1 MPSPADPPARPAGRP
16 APAAAPES
24 TRTPSTAEPGQPA
37 TSAHPAA
44 STYPDESAPA
54 TSAQRDE
61 LAPSAASAHRTAPET
76 LLRIR
81 GLSVGFGGPPIIEDI
96 DLDVGAGQFV
106 SLIGPSGSGK
116 TSILRV
122 VTAPLEPLQGTVDLG
137 VGLPDVGFLFQD
149 DALLPWRTAR
159 QNVALGLRIRNVPPA
174 DADAWADH
182 WLATLGLAG
191 YGDRFPAQLSGG
203 QRKRV
208 AIAQVLALRPRLL
221 LMDEPFAAL
230 DAIVRTR
237 ITQELLDWVER
248 DRLTVLLVTHDLEEA
263 ICASDAV
270 AVLGHGPRAAMR
282 ARHAVDIPRPR
293 DVLDAKRHPA
303 FGPLL
308 RTLWNDLTAEAPP
321 SPATGGETPGKLS
334 SPAGDPAEGSS
345 SPNAAEEARVGG
357 SLAPGDSMEGSPSS
371 TATDE
376 AGR

>member
-1 MPSPADPPARPAGRP
+1 M
-16 APAAAPES
+16 
-24 TRTPSTAEPGQPA
+24 PSTAE
-37 TSAHPAA
+37 
-44 STYPDESAPA
+44 STP
-54 TSAQRDE
+54 
-61 LAPSAASAHRTAPET
+61 PSASVQPPPPEA

-81 GLSVGFGGPPIIEDI
+81 GLSVGFGGPPVIEGI

-122 VTAPLEPLQGTVDLG
+122 VTGLLEPLQGTVDLR
-137 VGLPDVGFLFQD
+137 VALPDVGFLFQD

-159 QNVALGLRIRNVPPA
+159 QNVALGLRIRDVPPT
-174 DADAWADH
+174 DADARADH

-270 AVLGHGPRAAMR
+270 AVLGHGPRASMR

-308 RTLWNDLTAEAPP
+308 RTLWNDLTAGTPP
-321 SPATGGETPGKLS
+321 SRAADGETPGSTSGLTGDS
-334 SPAGDPAEGSS
+334 VAGSASPAVDRATPGSTSGLAGDSVAGSASPAADGETPSETSGLAGDPAE
-345 SPNAAEEARVGG
+345 SPTTPTAAGEAPVGRSG
-357 SLAPGDSMEGSPSS
+357 APGNPVEGSRAS
-371 TATDE
+371 TAADG

>member
-1 MPSPADPPARPAGRP
+1 MAHPTASDSTPMPSPAEPGARPT
-16 APAAAPES
+16 AAAP
-24 TRTPSTAEPGQPA
+24 P
-37 TSAHPAA
+37 PAA
-44 STYPDESAPA
+44 SARP
-54 TSAQRDE
+54 
-61 LAPSAASAHRTAPET
+61 TAPET
-76 LLRIR
+76 PLRIR
-81 GLSVGFGGPPIIEDI
+81 GLSVGFGGPPIIEGI

-122 VTAPLEPLQGTVDLG
+122 VTGLLDPLQGTVDLG
-137 VGLPDVGFLFQD
+137 VNLSDVGFLFQD

-159 QNVALGLRIRNVPPA
+159 QNVALGLRIRDVAPA
-174 DADAWADH
+174 DADARADH

-237 ITQELLDWVER
+237 ITQELLDWVEH

-308 RTLWNDLTAEAPP
+308 RRLWNDLTAEAPP
-321 SPATGGETPGKLS
+321 SPATGGETPGRMS
-334 SPAGDPAEGSS
+334 SSAGDLVEGSP
-345 SPNAAEEARVGG
+345 SPPAAAEAPVGG
-357 SLAPGDSMEGSPSS
+357 SRAPGDSAKASPSS
-371 TATDE
+371 TATGQAD
-376 AGR
+376 R

>member
-1 MPSPADPPARPAGRP
+1 MPSPAEPPARPV
-16 APAAAPES
+16 APES
-24 TRTPSTAEPGQPA
+24 
-37 TSAHPAA
+37 
-44 STYPDESAPA
+44 
-54 TSAQRDE
+54 
-61 LAPSAASAHRTAPET
+61 

-81 GLSVGFGGPPIIEDI
+81 GLSVGFGGPPIIEGI
-96 DLDVGAGQFV
+96 DLDVGAGRFV

-122 VTAPLEPLQGTVDLG
+122 VTGLLEPLRGTVELG
-137 VGLPDVGFLFQD
+137 VSLPDIGFLFQD

-159 QNVALGLRIRNVPPA
+159 QNVALGLRIRDVPPA
-174 DADAWADH
+174 DADARADH

-308 RTLWNDLTAEAPP
+308 RTLWNDLTEGAATARGAGGAARGGT
-321 SPATGGETPGKLS
+321 SGPADDPGKNS
-334 SPAGDPAEGSS
+334 HSPTAS
-345 SPNAAEEARVGG
+345 EEAER
-357 SLAPGDSMEGSPSS
+357 
-371 TATDE
+371 
-376 AGR
+376 

>member
-1 MPSPADPPARPAGRP
+1 MPSPAEPPARPA
-16 APAAAPES
+16 APES
-24 TRTPSTAEPGQPA
+24 
-37 TSAHPAA
+37 
-44 STYPDESAPA
+44 
-54 TSAQRDE
+54 
-61 LAPSAASAHRTAPET
+61 

-81 GLSVGFGGPPIIEDI
+81 GLSVGFGGPPIIEGI
-96 DLDVGAGQFV
+96 DLDVGAGRFV

-122 VTAPLEPLQGTVDLG
+122 VTGLLEPLRGTVELG
-137 VGLPDVGFLFQD
+137 VSLPDIGFLFQD

-159 QNVALGLRIRNVPPA
+159 QNVALGLRIRDVPPA
-174 DADAWADH
+174 DADARADH

-308 RTLWNDLTAEAPP
+308 RTLWNDLTEGAATARGAGGAARGGT
-321 SPATGGETPGKLS
+321 SGPADDPGKNS
-334 SPAGDPAEGSS
+334 HSPTAS
-345 SPNAAEEARVGG
+345 EEAER
-357 SLAPGDSMEGSPSS
+357 
-371 TATDE
+371 
-376 AGR
+376 

>member
-1 MPSPADPPARPAGRP
+1 MPSPADPPARPAV
-16 APAAAPES
+16 
-24 TRTPSTAEPGQPA
+24 
-37 TSAHPAA
+37 
-44 STYPDESAPA
+44 
-54 TSAQRDE
+54 
-61 LAPSAASAHRTAPET
+61 PET

-81 GLSVGFGGPPIIEDI
+81 ELSVGFGGPPIIEDI

-122 VTAPLEPLQGTVDLG
+122 VTGLLEPLQGTVDLG

-159 QNVALGLRIRNVPPA
+159 QNVALGLRIRDVPPA
-174 DADAWADH
+174 DADARADH

-321 SPATGGETPGKLS
+321 SPAAGGQTPGKRSGL
-334 SPAGDPAEGSS
+334 AGDSEEGPSS
-345 SPNAAEEARVGG
+345 
-357 SLAPGDSMEGSPSS
+357 SS
-371 TATDE
+371 TAANE

>member
-1 MPSPADPPARPAGRP
+1 MPSPAEPPARPA
-16 APAAAPES
+16 APES
-24 TRTPSTAEPGQPA
+24 
-37 TSAHPAA
+37 
-44 STYPDESAPA
+44 
-54 TSAQRDE
+54 
-61 LAPSAASAHRTAPET
+61 

-81 GLSVGFGGPPIIEDI
+81 GLSVGFGGPPIIEGI
-96 DLDVGAGQFV
+96 DLDVGAGRFV

-122 VTAPLEPLQGTVDLG
+122 VTGLLEPLRGTVELG
-137 VGLPDVGFLFQD
+137 VSLPDIGFLFQD

-174 DADAWADH
+174 DADARADH

-270 AVLGHGPRAAMR
+270 VVLGHGPRAAMR

-308 RTLWNDLTAEAPP
+308 RTLWNDLTEGAATARGAGGVARGGTSGAADDPMKKSP
-321 SPATGGETPGKLS
+321 SPTAS
-334 SPAGDPAEGSS
+334 
-345 SPNAAEEARVGG
+345 EEAKR
-357 SLAPGDSMEGSPSS
+357 
-371 TATDE
+371 
-376 AGR
+376 